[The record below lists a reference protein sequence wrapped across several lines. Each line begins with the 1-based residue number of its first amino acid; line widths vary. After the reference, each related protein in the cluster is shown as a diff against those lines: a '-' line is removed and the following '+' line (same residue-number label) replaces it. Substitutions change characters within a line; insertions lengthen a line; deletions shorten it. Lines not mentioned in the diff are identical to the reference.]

1 MLTPYLI
8 PLVIFTT
15 GRNQFLPEG
24 CQAICWFIYKITDI
38 PCNKII
44 IGSTQN
50 PKERWANYKSC
61 CNRKK
66 SNGTGLCKHFMEGCP
81 NDSGPQKSSLNF
93 TLVDFFDTSNEK
105 LVKAKHEK
113 GPQCRCNECN
123 SLKILEDKWI
133 LKLGSFYGE
142 TGLNS
147 RDEIKKKTRCQWSNH
162 PI

>member
-1 MLTPYLI
+1 
-8 PLVIFTT
+8 
-15 GRNQFLPEG
+15 
-24 CQAICWFIYKITDI
+24 
-38 PCNKII
+38 
-44 IGSTQN
+44 
-50 PKERWANYKSC
+50 
-61 CNRKK
+61 
-66 SNGTGLCKHFMEGCP
+66 MEGCP